1 VKRLILVLAGIGM
14 AVLLIG
20 GAALAGTLEGTGADG
35 TTSANAPASRDFVN
49 CGTDVVVAA
58 SLDTLDN
65 ATCKDVKTLSS
76 GNTLREDARMY
87 AADYGVTIEE
97 ALRRLELQ
105 EDVGELRASLV
116 SNEAAT
122 FGDLEILHEPSF
134 RVVAY
139 FTQGGEQTIQPYVQG
154 TPLEGI
160 VETRQVGATLAELE
174 AAQAEAISYYEAQGV
189 RFDAGIDVTQNRAE
203 IYLTDETRAQL
214 RSKKKRTQN
223 AQQLP
228 AHVVEVTVDA
238 LAAPA
243 DDFYAGRAMNTCTSG
258 YTVRAR
264 NGNEG
269 FVTAAHCSDRQKFNG
284 TVMPFQKQNMRDTHD
299 VQWHTSP
306 KPYDDKAWFLDR
318 DDRGSSIREV
328 HQVRDREHQ
337 QVGEYVCKA
346 GMTSGSTCGR
356 IVNRYYRPS
365 YIRSADATF
374 IRVERDGRRPMMQPG
389 DSGGP
394 VFRGNTALGI
404 ALAFS
409 DSSDMIYMPINYVAD
424 SDLGIRRVQTT
435 R

>member
-1 VKRLILVLAGIGM
+1 VKQLVLVLAAIGL

-20 GAALAGTLEGTGADG
+20 GVAWATTLEGTGGDI
-35 TTSANAPASRDFVN
+35 TSANPPASRDVAG
-49 CGTDVVVAA
+49 CGSDEGMAD
-58 SLDTLDN
+58 SLDEVDN
-65 ATCKDVKTLSS
+65 ATCKDVKALSS
-76 GNTLREDARMY
+76 SNTLREDARTY
-87 AADYGVTIEE
+87 AADYGVSIEQ
-97 ALRRLELQ
+97 ALRRLKLQ
-105 EDVGELRASLV
+105 DDVGELRAALEA
-116 SNEAAT
+116 NEAAT

-160 VETRQVGATLAELE
+160 VESRRVGVTLAELE
-174 AAQAEAISYYEAQGV
+174 AAQTEAIRYYEAQGV
-189 RFDAGIDVTQNRAE
+189 RFESGIDVTQNRAE

-214 RSKKKRTQN
+214 GSARRTQS

-238 LAAPA
+238 LAVPA
-243 DDFYAGRAMNTCTSG
+243 ADFYGGRAMDRCTSG
-258 YTVRAR
+258 YTVRAK

-269 FVTAAHCSDRQKFNG
+269 FVTAGHCTEKLTFNG
-284 TVMPFQKQNMRDTHD
+284 TVMPFKKQNIRDTHD

-306 KPYDDKAWFLDR
+306 KPYDDKPWFLDR

-328 HQVRDREHQ
+328 SQVRGRDNQ

-346 GMTSGSTCGR
+346 GKTSQQTCGR
-356 IVNRYYRPS
+356 IVDRSYRPG
-365 YIRSADATF
+365 YVGGADATF
-374 IRVERDGRRPMMQPG
+374 IRVDRDGAGPMVRLG

-404 ALAFS
+404 VVAAIGDPL
-409 DSSDMIYMPINYVAD
+409 DMIYMPINYVAD
-424 SDLGIRRVQTT
+424 SDLGIQRVQTT